1 MHGKPFSHR
10 PWQRSASR
18 GFTLIELVSTILIVA
33 ALSSFALPRFID
45 LARDAHR
52 AAVSRTAAI
61 FGSAVRMAF
70 TACTIRNHAGRDNLP
85 TFGSG
90 IVDFNARCLP
100 ASTNGNN
107 GNFNAARCM
116 QVWNGILDA
125 APTIST
131 RAVDAGTY
139 FRAQGRGAT
148 CTYSYRRDSVTRRFI
163 YNGNTGAVIVT
174 ANP

>member
-1 MHGKPFSHR
+1 MHGMPHSNR
-10 PWQRSASR
+10 QWNPSANR
-18 GFTLIELVSTILIVA
+18 GFTLIELVSTMLIVA
-33 ALSSFALPRFID
+33 ALASFALPRLTD
-45 LARDAHR
+45 RARDAHR
-52 AAVSRTAAI
+52 AAVSRTAVI
-61 FGSAVRMAF
+61 FGSAIRMAY
-70 TACTIRNHAGRDNLP
+70 TACAIRNYAGRDNLP

-90 IVDFNARCLP
+90 IVDFNARCFP

-107 GNFNAARCM
+107 GNFNAARCV

-131 RAVDAGTY
+131 PAVDSTD
-139 FRAQGRGAT
+139 FRAQGSGAT